1 MPWKYKRLL
10 APAVA
15 WTAAAAVITVF
26 VIANNGSEWN
36 NEGKTMKDRHVN

>member
-15 WTAAAAVITVF
+15 WTAAAAFITVF
-26 VIANNGSEWN
+26 VIANNGSDWINQGE
-36 NEGKTMKDRHVN
+36 TTKDGRTN